1 MSIGYACLTL
11 GVKDTEYKS
20 CTMKNADPVTLT
32 KLIDHNLQVLDHMI
46 NYNISNDIRL
56 FRISSDIIPF
66 GSSPVNK
73 LFWWEIF
80 DDRLKAIGQKIKSN
94 RIRVSMHPGQYTVIN
109 SNNEDVV
116 KRAIDDLEYHNR
128 VLSGLGVDAS
138 HKIIL
143 HVGGVYN
150 DKSQAIARFVS
161 NFDKLGDS
169 IKQRLVIENDEKLYH
184 IKDVLEIGS
193 DLKIPVVYDNLHNT
207 VNPFD
212 PCKSDKYWIDQCGST
227 WKEQDGLQKTHYS
240 QQNPFKKPGAHSDSI
255 RIRPFIEYYESLGSK
270 DLDIML
276 EVKDKNISAVKC
288 INCIQIDPKKTALE
302 KEWGRYKYKILEN
315 SQAAYLEIRQCFRN
329 DQKPKAT
336 DFYRLIEEALGII
349 PNAGSFRNAAQ
360 HVWGYFKNLATE
372 KEQKTFTVL
381 LDNLADNVN
390 SFAAVKKF
398 LLRMA
403 VRYDQDYLLESYYFV
418 L

>member
-11 GVKDTEYKS
+11 GVKNTEFKS
-20 CTMKNADPVTLT
+20 CIMKNADGATLT
-32 KLIDHNLQVLDHMI
+32 KLIGHNLKVLDHMI
-46 NYNISNDIRL
+46 DYNISNDIRL

-73 LFWWEIF
+73 LLWWEIF
-80 DDRLKAIGQKIKSN
+80 DDHLKAIGQKIKRN

-109 SNNEDVV
+109 SNNKDVV

-150 DKSQAIARFVS
+150 DKTQAVARFAS
-161 NFDKLGDS
+161 NFEKLGDS

-184 IKDVLEIGS
+184 ILDVLEIGNE
-193 DLKIPVVYDNLHNT
+193 LQIPVVYDNLHNA

-212 PCKSDKYWIDQCGST
+212 PCKSDKYWIDQCERT
-227 WKEQDGLQKTHYS
+227 WKDQDGLQKTHYS
-240 QQNPFKKPGAHSDSI
+240 QQNPLKKPGAHSDSI
-255 RIRPFIEYYESLGSK
+255 RIRPFMEYYDSLESK
-270 DLDIML
+270 NVDIML

-288 INCIQIDPKKTALE
+288 INCIQHDLKKTGLE

-315 SQAAYLEIRQCFRN
+315 SQAAYLEIRKCFREG
-329 DQKPKAT
+329 QKPKAI
-336 DFYRLIEEALGII
+336 DFYSLIEEALSNI
-349 PNAGSFRNAAQ
+349 PDPGSFRNAAQ

-372 KEQKTFTVL
+372 KEKKAFAVL
-381 LDNLADNVN
+381 LENLEGNAN
-390 SFAAVKKF
+390 SFSAVKKF